1 MLFLKILQEF
11 ALTPSG
17 TDVFAV
23 VAWDELILDEK
34 VAATPRNYR
43 SSGCD
48 MRGDLLKCCSATGI
62 SVFSLYL
69 QVDYYV
75 CTNTSYIIIL
85 SQGKRIN
92 QNETNNSAKKQ
103 KK

>member
-1 MLFLKILQEF
+1 MLLLKILQEF

-23 VAWDELILDEK
+23 VARDELILDEK

-48 MRGDLLKCCSATGI
+48 MRGDLLKCCSQRISLNIQLSRERKVTG
-62 SVFSLYL
+62 VGE
-69 QVDYYV
+69 
-75 CTNTSYIIIL
+75 IIL
-85 SQGKRIN
+85 MALDVG
-92 QNETNNSAKKQ
+92 
-103 KK
+103 

>member
-1 MLFLKILQEF
+1 LQEF

-23 VAWDELILDEK
+23 VTWDELILDEK

-48 MRGDLLKCCSATGI
+48 MRRDLLKCCSQRISLNIQLGGERKVTG
-62 SVFSLYL
+62 VGE
-69 QVDYYV
+69 
-75 CTNTSYIIIL
+75 IIL
-85 SQGKRIN
+85 MALDMG
-92 QNETNNSAKKQ
+92 
-103 KK
+103 

>member
-1 MLFLKILQEF
+1 MLFLKIVQEF

-48 MRGDLLKCCSATGI
+48 MRGDLTDLLIPRDTAQLQTPKPSAR
-62 SVFSLYL
+62 
-69 QVDYYV
+69 
-75 CTNTSYIIIL
+75 YI
-85 SQGKRIN
+85 
-92 QNETNNSAKKQ
+92 
-103 KK
+103 